1 MPSSAC
7 ALPVPTAGCASPARD
22 TASATIPQVPTAAL
36 SAHRRDSGLRSTT
49 RSISA
54 ATRGPEPMETT
65 VPTATPASRI
75 EE

>member
-1 MPSSAC
+1 M
-7 ALPVPTAGCASPARD
+7 L
-22 TASATIPQVPTAAL
+22 AAAPR
-36 SAHRRDSGLRSTT
+36 AHRRDSGRWSTT

-54 ATRGPEPMETT
+54 AARDPEPMETT